1 MKFKESIS
9 KHRIINNK
17 IGFYIVTII
26 CTIIVSLGVS
36 TKCNAAVSDLAYIRS
51 NTTSWANEY
60 NQYFIKD
67 NYGESGC
74 YPPDYEKR
82 YSYGDWEMK
91 AENSHGETL
100 WLNGIRLYYE
110 NESRK
115 AAVVLPIN
123 SNSEET
129 RYCDIYIDG
138 KLEDSIILYKRQW
151 DILCKLPIEIFSKA
165 KDYKIEVVT
174 LDKDNKELRT
184 SLIVKVYRPFVLE
197 KNLIKKIENTS
208 DNSGL
213 KVEWRDLGTVKSYYV
228 YRAKEKD
235 GFYKLMG
242 MTYSPYLIDD
252 DVEQGQKY
260 YYHIIANFTNEE
272 TFQSYDV
279 EGSLNNVK
287 KPKSNKLNRPKI
299 KIKKKSKKWQI
310 YWGIISDKS

>member
-129 RYCDIYIDG
+129 RYCDIYI
-138 KLEDSIILYKRQW
+138 
-151 DILCKLPIEIFSKA
+151 
-165 KDYKIEVVT
+165 
-174 LDKDNKELRT
+174 
-184 SLIVKVYRPFVLE
+184 
-197 KNLIKKIENTS
+197 
-208 DNSGL
+208 
-213 KVEWRDLGTVKSYYV
+213 
-228 YRAKEKD
+228 
-235 GFYKLMG
+235 
-242 MTYSPYLIDD
+242 
-252 DVEQGQKY
+252 
-260 YYHIIANFTNEE
+260 
-272 TFQSYDV
+272 
-279 EGSLNNVK
+279 
-287 KPKSNKLNRPKI
+287 
-299 KIKKKSKKWQI
+299 
-310 YWGIISDKS
+310 